1 MWPSSRLVIAAI
13 PVMRRT
19 SMRSILH
26 NMKAGSDRLRDVI
39 DAVVEALD
47 ESLDGRALAARAM
60 LSPFHFTRL
69 VRAGIGE
76 PPVTFRRRLLL
87 ERAAWKLGRGASVTD
102 AGLEAGYDA
111 IEAFS
116 RAFTKAYGLAPSRFA
131 AQSRDFRLA
140 APNDIHFHP
149 PGGLLLPGQPRSTTM
164 DLSDR
169 LIEHDHWHT
178 ARLLEQAASL
188 PDDAL
193 DRHVRPGFVVHQFE
207 GPEPDLRTML
217 ERIVFTKEVWTA
229 AIGGRDIPP
238 REARSI
244 AALQTRLAAVQPQF
258 TALVRRIRD
267 RNEWDDAFV
276 DALCT
281 PPVSFTF
288 GSVIA
293 HILTVSVIR
302 RQTVI
307 DVLREF
313 GIRDVET
320 RDPIEWE
327 RMLAVE
333 DEGVKSGRSSK
344 RP

>member
-1 MWPSSRLVIAAI
+1 MAEHP
-13 PVMRRT
+13 
-19 SMRSILH
+19 
-26 NMKAGSDRLRDVI
+26 DRLRDVI
-39 DAVVEALD
+39 DAVIEALD
-47 ESLDGRALAARAM
+47 EGLDGRAVAARAM
-60 LSPFHFTRL
+60 LSPFHFNRL

-76 PPVTFRRRLLL
+76 PPATLRRRLLL
-87 ERAAWKLGRGASVTD
+87 ERAAWQLARGASVTD
-102 AGLEAGYDA
+102 AALEAGYDA
-111 IEAFS
+111 TEAFS
-116 RAFTKAYGLAPSRFA
+116 RAFTRSHGVAPSRFA
-131 AQSRDFRLA
+131 DRERDFRLA
-140 APNDIHFHP
+140 APNGIHFHP
-149 PGGLLLPGQPRSTTM
+149 PGGLRLPGESRTLTM

-169 LIEHDHWHT
+169 LVEHDHWHT

-188 PDDAL
+188 PDAAL
-193 DRHVRPGFVVHQFE
+193 DRHLRPGLVVHHFE

-238 REARSI
+238 RDDHSI
-244 AALQTRLAAVQPQF
+244 AGLQARLAAVQPQF
-258 TALVRRIRD
+258 SALVRRIRD

-293 HILTVSVIR
+293 HILNVAVVR

-307 DVLREF
+307 GVLREL
-313 GIRDVET
+313 GVSEVET

-327 RMLAVE
+327 RMVAA
-333 DEGVKSGRSSK
+333 RS
-344 RP
+344 